1 MSGDEY
7 ANEVDAAP
15 IAAAPAARTPARRSP
30 TRDRS
35 PETSAAEM
43 GSAAADLL
51 VRNTERSQDSTS
63 GATSRIQRTAV
74 APGTASGPA
83 EAPPRIQAAV
93 RPAGGDVVQRD
104 FVDAISAIGS
114 GIASG
119 AKAAGSKIAAGAN
132 AIAEGASS
140 LAKKIHRSD
149 FNDLNATQFLVSAG
163 GSIEAINRRE
173 EDGVVTYYRT
183 GSVTVGDGERP
194 TITPYPEAIEMPAG
208 WLPTV
213 THINGMM
220 VKPNEGIGSA
230 IRLQQELENASGDT
244 LIAADVPSV
253 LYTYSA
259 HRGFVTDLA
268 ECIWGKLY
276 QDDDAT
282 DRQEQIMLDAV
293 ANQHRTTISAHSRG
307 TIKTDN
313 AVRNAHKHISNQHLD
328 TAMADPTV
336 HQQAADAAA
345 MVAEQN
351 VQFNLS
357 AAMLKP
363 TYVRLFA
370 RQRADEMATADM
382 DAYVQ
387 LIYAGN
393 AVQFPSNAVNLRLV
407 VAGSD
412 PVTIGVGKYFRAAI
426 GSKTKMTDVAGGHG
440 FDDNYAATV
449 AELIIADLQA
459 QGGGP

>member
-1 MSGDEY
+1 VPG
-7 ANEVDAAP
+7 VPQRIQRAAVEP
-15 IAAAPAARTPARRSP
+15 EQSPTHGQSRIQPAARPP
-30 TRDRS
+30 G
-35 PETSAAEM
+35 E
-43 GSAAADLL
+43 LL
-51 VRNTERSQDSTS
+51 
-63 GATSRIQRTAV
+63 
-74 APGTASGPA
+74 
-83 EAPPRIQAAV
+83 
-93 RPAGGDVVQRD
+93 VQRD
-104 FVDAISAIGS
+104 LMDMMSAGANMVGGAATALGS
-114 GIASG
+114 GIMAG
-119 AKAAGSKIAAGAN
+119 AKAVGDKVAAGAN
-132 AIAEGASS
+132 AVAEGASS

-163 GSIEAINRRE
+163 GQIEAVNRTE
-173 EDGVVTYYRT
+173 EQGVVTYYRT

-194 TITPYPEAIEMPAG
+194 NVTPYPEAIPMPEG
-208 WLPTV
+208 WLPSV

-230 IRLQQELENASGDT
+230 IRLQQELQNASGDV
-244 LIAADVPSV
+244 LLGADVPKV

-293 ANQHRTTISAHSRG
+293 ANQHRTAVSAHSRG

-313 AVRNAHKHISNQHLD
+313 AVRNAHRQISGQHFEA
-328 TAMADPTV
+328 AMADPAV
-336 HQQAADAAA
+336 RQQAAEAAA

-351 VQFNLS
+351 IEFNLS
-357 AAMLKP
+357 ASMLMP

-370 RQRADEMATADM
+370 RQKADEMATADL

-412 PVTIGVGKYFRAAI
+412 PVTIGVGKYFRIAT
-426 GSKTKMTDVAGGHG
+426 GSKTKMTDVEGGHG

-459 QGGGP
+459 PEGGP